1 LPDPETP
8 APPCF
13 LPESDNALLSHA
25 DRTRI
30 ISEEY
35 RRTLFKAPIM
45 RGVLLDG
52 FVCGTW
58 KKERTREKATLLI
71 EPFEPLATKERDS
84 LAKKG
89 SDSTDSSG
97 RSRGVR
103 GPVCR
108 VLERPLGFVAEAAAL
123 VERRYGWHG
132 WLGQGQRVRKRSTA
146 SDWIPG
152 VLAYALP

>member
-1 LPDPETP
+1 
-8 APPCF
+8 
-13 LPESDNALLSHA
+13 
-25 DRTRI
+25 
-30 ISEEY
+30 
-35 RRTLFKAPIM
+35 M
-45 RGVLLDG
+45 
-52 FVCGTW
+52 CGTW

-84 LAKKG
+84 LAKEG
-89 SDSTDSSG
+89 ERLVRFVG
-97 RSRGVR
+97 NVARRSRS
-103 GPVCR
+103 VCR
-108 VLERPLGFVAEAAAL
+108 VLERLLGFVAEAAL